1 MNDTPGP
8 GYRRARSEYCITV
21 ELQPHELPPPP
32 NPIEKVVD
40 ALTSAAMW
48 APELGSDILSAIQDL
63 IHDAKKRATCAAQ
76 NKEAA

>member
-1 MNDTPGP
+1 
-8 GYRRARSEYCITV
+8 
-21 ELQPHELPPPP
+21 
-32 NPIEKVVD
+32 
-40 ALTSAAMW
+40 MW